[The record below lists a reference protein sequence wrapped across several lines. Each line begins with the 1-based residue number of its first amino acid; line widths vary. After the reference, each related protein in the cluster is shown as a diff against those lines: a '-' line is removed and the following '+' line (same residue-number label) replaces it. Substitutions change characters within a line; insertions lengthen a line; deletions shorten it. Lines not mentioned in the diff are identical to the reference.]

1 MTKGDVVGA
10 WGRGHL
16 EYVKPTARLIT
27 FSSSLSFLSP
37 WPEHFQ
43 RGSRHGRGGTRPDS
57 RSEHTRIQAAQAIR
71 RPKWV
76 SRPRSAEI
84 SWRAAPDSARQRP
97 AAIRHPAEIR
107 VVGSGPAE
115 GAAAARVSADE
126 DELQSQDVPWF
137 YCLGAAAVANATF

>member
-84 SWRAAPDSARQRP
+84 SWRAAPDRDRPRSGTPRGFGLWEAGQQR
-97 AAIRHPAEIR
+97 AALR
-107 VVGSGPAE
+107 
-115 GAAAARVSADE
+115 
-126 DELQSQDVPWF
+126 
-137 YCLGAAAVANATF
+137 LGCRPTKMSFKAKTRRPLV